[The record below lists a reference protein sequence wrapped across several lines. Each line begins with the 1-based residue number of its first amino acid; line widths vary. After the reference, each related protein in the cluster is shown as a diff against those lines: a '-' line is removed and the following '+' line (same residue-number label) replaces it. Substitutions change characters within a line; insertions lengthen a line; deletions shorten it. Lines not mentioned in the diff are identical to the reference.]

1 MSNEA
6 CREDFEVM
14 KAAWL
19 EFVHNEKEKEGTG
32 TYLPNVKRCYCGKSR
47 TSYPHWPPTTLKEA
61 VAQLKCLIGEFK
73 PHRMYLAH
81 CWMTSLC
88 IKLAA
93 AEPRS
98 KATIKQLIS
107 LVQEHCRITDRNV
120 LETGHWDGEANIWW
134 GVQPGVAR
142 GEMLLSLQLRMA
154 SPSPPDSIGVWF
166 FSIMYITLICRDSWL
181 SYGIFLFS
189 LHDLTIDSRSHN
201 LTVDEW
207 DRICRPTIQSEPV
220 QEEISSEDLLRRQ
233 WREGR

>member
-32 TYLPNVKRCYCGKSR
+32 TYLPNVKRCYCDKSR

-61 VAQLKCLIGEFK
+61 VAQLKCLIGEFQ

-81 CWMTSLC
+81 CWMISLR

-107 LVQEHCRITDRNV
+107 LVQEHCRITDRNE
-120 LETGHWDGEANIWW
+120 LETGHMR
-134 GVQPGVAR
+134 R
-142 GEMLLSLQLRMA
+142 GK
-154 SPSPPDSIGVWF
+154 
-166 FSIMYITLICRDSWL
+166 
-181 SYGIFLFS
+181 
-189 LHDLTIDSRSHN
+189 
-201 LTVDEW
+201 
-207 DRICRPTIQSEPV
+207 RICGEVCNPV
-220 QEEISSEDLLRRQ
+220 LL
-233 WREGR
+233 EGRCYCLCSCGWHREECPVHRIA